1 VIWALIGFALFASG
15 IVADVLSTREFQA
28 LGFREKT
35 DLFADA
41 SGRVRWGRVWIAT
54 GVGAAFLAVALLL
67 AQEQHVWIVAAAL
80 AGIGL
85 WRHAVA
91 VNNRRVAARKLK
103 ELGRK

>member
-1 VIWALIGFALFASG
+1 LTLALIAFAVFASG
-15 IVADVLSTREFQA
+15 IAADVLSTREFQA

-80 AGIGL
+80 AGIGI
-85 WRHAVA
+85 WRHIVA
-91 VNNRRVAARKLK
+91 VNNRRVVKRKLA
-103 ELGRK
+103 EMRKQ

>member
-1 VIWALIGFALFASG
+1 LVLALIAFALFVSG
-15 IVADVLSTREFQA
+15 IVADVLSTRDFQR

-41 SGRVRWGRVWIAT
+41 HGRVLWVRVFIAA
-54 GVGAAFLAVALLL
+54 GVGAALLAVALVL

-80 AGIGL
+80 AALGV

-91 VNNRRVAARKLK
+91 LNNRRVVKRKLDA
-103 ELGRK
+103 LRKK